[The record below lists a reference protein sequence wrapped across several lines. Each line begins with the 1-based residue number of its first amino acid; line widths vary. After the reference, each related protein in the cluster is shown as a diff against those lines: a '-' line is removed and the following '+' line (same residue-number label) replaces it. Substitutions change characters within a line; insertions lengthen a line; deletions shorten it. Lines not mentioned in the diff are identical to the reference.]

1 LVDLFC
7 GTGAFSYAFHQT
19 NKVDTIFAN
28 DMLDSS
34 EEIFNINN
42 DIKLTKINLIDI
54 KDSDIPKSD
63 ILTAGFPCQPFSI
76 AGMQKGFDDE
86 RSNVFWK
93 ILSIIKINEPKI
105 VILENVKNLM
115 SHDEGETLKTV
126 ISSLEKA
133 NYSVKYDILNT
144 SIITD
149 IPQCRQRIYFVCI
162 RNDCND
168 IFNKF
173 NFNFPSVKS
182 KPIQQMLETIHIPNK
197 YYYNG
202 NSSIH
207 TMVKNSVVRQDTVY
221 QFRRIYV
228 RENKNNLCPT
238 LTQNMGKGGHNVPL
252 VLDNIGPRKLTPRE
266 CFNFQGFPQ
275 TYKIENLGLFDAKL
289 YCLAGNGVTVPVV
302 KLIVKKLVKLLYD
315 KINDELFKIEQLLIS
330 VNETINYG
338 KKFITKYNKLIG
350 QTSNGQSSNGQSL
363 NKSVSKFL
371 NV

>member
-1 LVDLFC
+1 MNEVKTLRMIDLC
-7 GTGAFSYAFHQT
+7 AGTGAFSLAFESS
-19 NKVDTIFAN
+19 NMVEVVYAN
-28 DMLDSS
+28 DMEPSS
-34 EEIFNINN
+34 KIIYDANFNH
-42 DIKLTKINLIDI
+42 KLTLGNICEIDI
-54 KDSDIPKSD
+54 KNIPSHD
-63 ILTAGFPCQPFSI
+63 ILTGGFPCQPFSQ
-76 AGMQKGFDDE
+76 AGKLMGFDDP

-93 ILSIIKINEPKI
+93 IVEIAKYHKPIC

-162 RNDCND
+162 RNDCKD

-173 NFNFPSVKS
+173 NFNFPSVKP

-207 TMVKNSVVRQDTVY
+207 TMVKNSVIRQDTVY

-252 VLDNIGPRKLTPRE
+252 VLDNVGPRKLTPRE

-275 TYKIENLGLFDAKL
+275 TYKIENLGLSDAKL

-302 KLIVKKLVKLLYD
+302 KLIVNNLVYQLYE
-315 KINDELFKIEQLLIS
+315 KINDDIFNVEQLIMS
-330 VNETINYG
+330 TYEIINSG
-338 KKFITKYNKLIG
+338 KKFIEKYYKLVG
-350 QTSNGQSSNGQSL
+350 EKKTQN
-363 NKSVSKFL
+363 KFL